1 MIIPRYIKK
10 GDTIG
15 IAAPARKISLLEIEA
30 TISFLEK
37 LGYRV
42 LLEEALFAEENQ
54 FAGGDQIRKDSF
66 QRLLDNRE
74 ISAILCARGG
84 YGSARIIDQLDFS
97 LFCKDPKWIC
107 GYSDVTVFHSHI
119 HQNFGIATLHSAMP
133 INIANDKR
141 GRESVQQIIDFLEGK
156 MIDYQIDPHPL
167 NRTGEAE
174 GVLIGGNL
182 SILYSLNGT
191 SSDLDT
197 TEKILFIEDLDEY
210 LYHID
215 RMILNLKRS
224 DKLSHIK
231 GLIVG
236 GMSEMR
242 DNTIPF
248 GVEAEQIIRSHC
260 EAYDFPIC
268 FRFPAGHIP
277 ENWPLKLGVPVQLQ
291 VSDKGSFLVEKNIL

>member
-1 MIIPRYIKK
+1 MKIPRYLKK

-15 IAAPARKISLLEIEA
+15 IAAPARKISLQEIQA
-30 TISFLEK
+30 TISLFEK
-37 LGYRV
+37 SGYRV
-42 LLEEALFAEENQ
+42 IFEDALYAEENQ
-54 FAGGDQIRKDSF
+54 FAGGNQVRQECF
-66 QRLLDNRE
+66 QHLLDHQE
-74 ISAILCARGG
+74 VAAILCARGG

-107 GYSDVTVFHSHI
+107 GYSDITVFHSHI
-119 HQNFGIATLHSAMP
+119 HQNFGIATLHSKMP
-133 INIANDKR
+133 INIGNDHL
-141 GRESVQQIIDFLEGK
+141 GSESVQQIIGFLEGEV
-156 MIDYQIDPHPL
+156 MSYQIDPHTL

-191 SSDLDT
+191 SSDIDT
-197 TEKILFIEDLDEY
+197 TDKILFIEDLDEY

-224 DKLSHIK
+224 GKLTHLK

-242 DNTIPF
+242 DNTIPY
-248 GVEAEQIIRSHC
+248 GIDAEQIIRNHC

-268 FRFPAGHIP
+268 FGFPAGHISD
-277 ENWPLKLGVPVQLQ
+277 NRPLKLGVPVQLQ
-291 VSDKGSFLVEKNIL
+291 VSDEGSILIEKNII